1 MQPQEF
7 NAFVAAIVSART
19 ANLMAPARAQELI
32 ESAANAAGFGPKER
46 AENCRA
52 IAESNGRRISI
63 GEAFKDRLLKDGSK
77 VLVEFT
83 VIDLEDDDYD
93 GSLPV
98 ELRSAL
104 FDADWVHESTEV
116 IIPNA

>member
-19 ANLMAPARAQELI
+19 ANLMTPTQAQKLI
-32 ESAANAAGFGPKER
+32 KSATNATNFGPKER

-63 GEAFKDRLLKDGSK
+63 GEAFKDGLLKDGSK

-83 VIDLEDDDYD
+83 VIDFEDDDYD

-98 ELRSAL
+98 ALRSAL

>member
-63 GEAFKDRLLKDGSK
+63 GEAFKDGLLKEGSK
-77 VLVEFT
+77 VLVEFM
-83 VIDLEDDDYD
+83 VVGDYD